1 MREII
6 HRSLTQLVGLN
17 GSHKIDPKYLQI
29 LESSSVQPDE
39 IRREQISKG
48 MLEAI
53 KGSIGW
59 VTEHT
64 MKAKELAIENVI
76 KAYEAYNSRDLS
88 WLKFLGWCFHY
99 IADWAT
105 PYHSVRLMAK
115 YILDSENDN
124 SNEKS
129 QDTDSGWI
137 KLLNKIS
144 NLLKFKVEHDK
155 FEDICEKRW
164 DEIESVVIEKFI
176 KFKNNSSFSVDI
188 NKFDNLM
195 DELRLKVDD
204 LSADWANRSTP
215 QDFASYI
222 TRIAILMD
230 IACRLVF
237 ERG

>member
-6 HRSLTQLVGLN
+6 HRSLTRLVGLY
-17 GSHKIDPKYLQI
+17 GSHKMCTKYLQI

-39 IRREQISKG
+39 IRREQIGKG
-48 MLEAI
+48 MFEAI
-53 KGSIGW
+53 IGSIGW

-64 MKAKELAIENVI
+64 KKAKELAIENVN
-76 KAYEAYNSRDLS
+76 KAYEAYNSGDLS
-88 WLKFLGWCFHY
+88 WLKWLGWSFHY

-105 PYHSVRLMAK
+105 PYHSVRLMVK

-124 SNEKS
+124 SDEES
-129 QDTDSGWI
+129 QDTGSGWV
-137 KLLNKIS
+137 KLFNKIS
-144 NLLKFKVEHDK
+144 NLLLFKVEHDK
-155 FEDICEKRW
+155 FEDTCEKRW
-164 DEIESVVIEKFI
+164 EEIESVVMEMFI
-176 KFKNNSSFSVDI
+176 KFKNTSSFFVDI

-195 DELRLKVDD
+195 DELRLRVED
-204 LSADWANRSTP
+204 LSADWANRSTT
-215 QDFASYI
+215 QDFASYM